1 MNNLLAQLL
10 EEEKVILTDG
20 ATGTQ
25 LFKLGLESGDPPE
38 PWNVDY
44 PERILSMHRGY
55 IQAGS
60 RLILTNSFGGT
71 SFRLKL
77 HHMQD
82 RVYELNKAAAE
93 VARIAADEVDHLVI
107 VAGSIGP
114 TGEILQPMG
123 QMSYEEAVAA
133 FAEQARGLTDGGAD
147 ALWIETLSDL
157 NEVKAAIEGCRS
169 VSTLPICAT
178 MTFDTKGRT
187 MMGVTPQEAIEKLT
201 GWGVYAL
208 GANCGN
214 GPDEIESVIDT
225 MHQIMPEAILIAK
238 SNAGIPQW
246 INNELIYDGTP
257 TVMAEYAQRVR
268 ALGASIIGGCCGS
281 ATEHIEAM
289 GEALRQPLNPALAV
303 EARGFKVEASAEANS
318 SGRRRR
324 RRR

>member
-77 HHMQD
+77 HNMQD

-169 VSTLPICAT
+169 VSTLPICAA

-187 MMGVTPQEAIEKLT
+187 MMGVTPHEAVEKLT
-201 GWGVYAL
+201 GWGVFAL

-257 TVMAEYAQRVR
+257 AVMAEYAQRVR

-281 ATEHIEAM
+281 APEHIEAM
-289 GEALRQPLNPALAV
+289 GEALRQPFDPALAV
-303 EARGFKVEASAEANS
+303 EARGFKVEPSAEASS